1 MATTRCQHL
10 TSVQSSEKGYPMIHD
25 GHTLTHFLVLF
36 PSFLGLFLFD
46 LFHKQDLSY
55 IEAVINVLAE
65 RQKYVLATKKGGEGK
80 NTIRHSMVVHCPGC
94 NENHTTDGIEKGGE
108 RLSAE
113 ILATIRSTMEARRRQ
128 EETDQFGDDD
138 ELKHVTISLLGNS
151 LGGIYCRYA
160 IASIVE
166 QTDDMVLDGAYKL
179 HFNIFCTTAAP
190 HLGVS
195 RHTYVRIP
203 RAAEIG
209 VAHAMGKTGKDL

>member
-1 MATTRCQHL
+1 M
-10 TSVQSSEKGYPMIHD
+10 
-25 GHTLTHFLVLF
+25 
-36 PSFLGLFLFD
+36 
-46 LFHKQDLSY
+46 
-55 IEAVINVLAE
+55 LAE
-65 RQKYVLATKKGGEGK
+65 RHKYVLATKEGRGGN
-80 NTIRHSMVVHCPGC
+80 NTIRQTLVVHCPAC
-94 NENHTTDGIEKGGE
+94 NEHHTTDGVEKGGE

-113 ILATIRSTMEARRRQ
+113 ILATIRSTMVAQRQ
-128 EETDQFGDDD
+128 EEIGDQLGDE

-166 QTDDMVLDGAYKL
+166 QTDNMVLDGAFKL